1 LYEHYS
7 PAFCRRV
14 LQNAARGRCCDCDVG
29 IGAADSRAKSKTS
42 AGRINGTGILDGD
55 GGFVSGGEGR
65 PLPLHKFAHS
75 APTITNASRFMSMEQ
90 PEIWRVIN
98 PNVKSPLGYPV
109 SYELMCGENAM
120 SLLVPEDYP
129 QRRAWFTDHQVWV
142 TPYRENERYAAG
154 DDPTQSKP
162 GEGLPA
168 WTKANRPIEDTDI
181 VLWYTVGFHHV
192 PHAED
197 WPMMPTVWHEFRL
210 KPVNFFAR
218 NPALNLP
225 K

>member
-42 AGRINGTGILDGD
+42 AGRISGTGILDGD
-55 GGFVSGGEGR
+55 GGFVRG
-65 PLPLHKFAHS
+65 
-75 APTITNASRFMSMEQ
+75 MEQ

-129 QRRAWFTDHQVWV
+129 QRRGVYGLSGV
-142 TPYRENERYAAG
+142 G
-154 DDPTQSKP
+154 DSVSRK
-162 GEGLPA
+162 
-168 WTKANRPIEDTDI
+168 
-181 VLWYTVGFHHV
+181 
-192 PHAED
+192 
-197 WPMMPTVWHEFRL
+197 
-210 KPVNFFAR
+210 
-218 NPALNLP
+218 
-225 K
+225 